1 MNLAIKL
8 SLTCGTI
15 LLGLNPLNAQVFPP
29 AVEVSLPQFINVD
42 TSDPTEITDDDL
54 ISLAPAPAADL
65 FIYSVASG
73 EWSNPSTWNCECV
86 PSGAVD
92 VEIIAEHE
100 VTLDM
105 DVAVNSLA
113 IQETA
118 LLAFEDNSDFEMKVS
133 GDWFNQGNFSAAQGT
148 VTFESISEQSVF
160 GDNDFHHLNCFGGNQ
175 VAIQEAISVEG
186 ILDIQGKTLITNG
199 LLTLKS
205 SLSEKAQLAP
215 LFSGSIVG
223 ELTYLNVIYTPNA
236 GWLNIGAPMVNAT
249 IAQWNDDFVTT
260 GFAGSD
266 YPTYSF
272 VNIQRYDESSATA
285 NGSFSPVT
293 SVDDLLIP
301 GEGYYV
307 YVNPGTYTIDVTGEP
322 IIGDF
327 SLPVSYTDYDTPASD
342 GLRLMSNPY
351 PSKVNWDK
359 EEGWEK
365 VNLYSAIYSWDVSTS
380 QFRTYLNGYS
390 VNGGSPVINPCQTF
404 WIQANDN
411 DPELHINENA
421 KEITTIP
428 AINQTMNFVSMR
440 MTNGGSV
447 DEMMVIFSEE
457 GTPAFDLGLDAL
469 KLNSPSANINVGT
482 RGEDGTL
489 LAINTT
495 DLDSGNF
502 FIPIAMDILNAG
514 TYSLLV
520 DEMPISSVITA
531 CMVIEDTETG
541 LTYPLEEGLEITF
554 ETPSVIGQERFIIRV
569 GAALV
574 VESENISC
582 FASADG
588 VATIQGTGFGPW
600 DYELTDTQNNLLASL
615 SEVDGLGV
623 FEGLEEGVYRLHAI
637 NNDYCSTLSRIV
649 SIVEPRELEISASG
663 NHLSCG
669 QEGQGV
675 VEILADGGSSP
686 YSYTLDGAP
695 VASSIFGLDAGN
707 YTLSVIDAFG
717 CSQSTS
723 AEITGDLS
731 VEADFET
738 QSGIVYLEDGAV
750 TVNFE
755 NTSLNADNYVWEF
768 GMGGETATTENGEFT
783 FTEPGFYLITLYA
796 SNENCDDSSQ
806 LMLTVENSNGVNDTA
821 DIQQIN
827 ARLSNGMLEIKLDTE
842 VQGSNFELRNIAGQ
856 LILNDNMEAAV
867 YSEAVAISSGI
878 YLLRVNLGDQWFVQ
892 RLFAE

>member
-1 MNLAIKL
+1 MNLAIKFTL
-8 SLTCGTI
+8 ACG
-15 LLGLNPLNAQVFPP
+15 LPLFGLNPLNAQVFPP
-29 AVEVSLPQFINVD
+29 AVEVSLPQFINID
-42 TSDPTEITDDDL
+42 SPPPAEITDEGL

-73 EWSNPSTWNCECV
+73 EWSSPATWNCDCV

-92 VEIIAEHE
+92 VEILAEHE

-105 DVAVNSLA
+105 DVALNSLA

-118 LLAFEDNSDFEMKVS
+118 LLALESDANFEIKVS
-133 GDWFNQGNFSAAQGT
+133 GDWFNQGSFNAEQGI
-148 VTFESISEQSVF
+148 VTFESSNEQSVY
-160 GDNDFHHLNCFGGNQ
+160 GDNVFRHLNCFGSNQ
-175 VAIQEAISVEG
+175 LALQEAISVEG
-186 ILDIQGKTLITNG
+186 ILDIQGKTIITND

-215 LFSGSIVG
+215 VFSGSIVG
-223 ELTYLNVIYTPNA
+223 EITYINVIYTPNA

-249 IAQWNDDFVTT
+249 IAEWNDDFVTT

-285 NGSFSPVT
+285 NGSFSPVS
-293 SVDDLLIP
+293 SVDDLLVP

-307 YVNPGTYTIDVTGEP
+307 YVNPGTYTIDVSGEP

-380 QFRTYLNGYS
+380 QFKTYLNGYS
-390 VNGGSPVINPCQTF
+390 VNGGSPIINPCQTF

-421 KEITTIP
+421 KEIATIP
-428 AINQTMNFVSMR
+428 AVNQNMNFVSMR
-440 MTNGGSV
+440 MTNGGSL
-447 DEMMVIFSEE
+447 DELMVIFSEE
-457 GTPAFDLGLDAL
+457 GTPAFDLGMDAL

-541 LTYPLEEGLEITF
+541 LIYPLEEGLEITF
-554 ETPSVIGQERFIIRV
+554 ETPSVMGQERFIIRV

-574 VESENISC
+574 VESEDISC

-663 NHLSCG
+663 NHLNCG

-675 VEILADGGSSP
+675 VEILADGGSAP
-686 YSYTLDGAP
+686 YNYTLNGAP
-695 VASSIFGLDAGN
+695 VASSVFGLDAGS

-717 CSQSTS
+717 CSQSTT
-723 AEITGDLS
+723 AEISGDLT
-731 VEADFET
+731 VEANFET
-738 QSGIVYLEDGAV
+738 ASGIVYLENGAV
-750 TVNFE
+750 SVSFD
-755 NTSLNADNYVWEF
+755 NTSLNADEYLWEF
-768 GMGGETATTENGEFT
+768 GMGGETASTENGEFT

-806 LMLTVENSNGVNDTA
+806 LMLTVENSNGTHETEA
-821 DIQQIN
+821 LEQIN
-827 ARLSNGMLEIKLDTE
+827 ARINKGMLEIKLDTE
-842 VQGSNFELRNIAGQ
+842 VQGCSFELRNISGQ
-856 LILNDNMEAAV
+856 LILKDNMETALYNETV
-867 YSEAVAISSGI
+867 TLSSGI
-878 YLLRVNLGDQWFVQ
+878 YLLRVNLGEQWLVQ

>member
-15 LLGLNPLNAQVFPP
+15 LLGLNPLNAQVLPP

-42 TSDPTEITDDDL
+42 TSDPTEITDEDL

-92 VEIIAEHE
+92 VEIIAGHE
-100 VTLDM
+100 IILDM
-105 DVAVNSLA
+105 NVAINHIA

-118 LLAFEDNSDFEMKVS
+118 ILGLETESTFELKIS
-133 GDWFNQGNFSAAQGT
+133 GDWFNEGSFLAEKGT
-148 VTFESISEQSVF
+148 VRFESQTDQSIF
-160 GDNDFHHLNCFGGNQ
+160 GENEFHHLTCFGTND
-175 VAIQEAISVEG
+175 VALQEASEVYG
-186 ILDIQGKTLITNG
+186 ILDIQGKDFVTNG
-199 LLTLKS
+199 LLTLRS
-205 SLSEKAQLAP
+205 TVTEKAQFAP
-215 LFSGSIVG
+215 LTSGSIYG
-223 ELTYLNVIYTPNA
+223 DITYVNVISTPNA
-236 GWLNIGAPMVNAT
+236 GWLNIGAPMVNAS

-260 GFAGSD
+260 GFEGSD
-266 YPTYSF
+266 YPNFSF
-272 VNIQRYDESSATA
+272 VSIQRYNENAATA
-285 NGSFSPVT
+285 EGSFSPVQ
-293 SVDDLLIP
+293 SVDDPLIP

-307 YVNPGTYTIDVTGEP
+307 YVNPGTYTIDVTGKP
-322 IIGDF
+322 IVGDF
-327 SLPVSYTDYDTPASD
+327 NMPVSYTDFNSPASD

-351 PSKVNWDK
+351 PSKINWDK
-359 EEGWEK
+359 EDGWEK
-365 VNLYSAIYSWDVSTS
+365 VNLYKAIYSWDVSTS

-390 VNGGSPVINPCQTF
+390 VNGGSPIINPCQTF
-404 WIQANDN
+404 WVQANDN

-421 KEITTIP
+421 KEIAASP
-428 AINQTMNFVSMR
+428 AINQSMNFVSMK

-457 GTPAFDLGLDAL
+457 GTPSFDLGLDAL
-469 KLNSPSANINVGT
+469 KLNSPSANINTGT

-495 DLDSGNF
+495 DIGNGGF
-502 FIPIAMDILNAG
+502 DIPISMDILNAG
-514 TYSLLV
+514 TYSLIV
-520 DEMPISSVITA
+520 DEMPTSSSITA
-531 CMVIEDTETG
+531 CMLIEDTETG
-541 LTYPLEEGLEITF
+541 LTYPLEEGLVLTF
-554 ETPSVIGQERFIIRV
+554 ETPSVNGQERFIIRI
-569 GAALV
+569 GAALEV
-574 VESENISC
+574 DHENITC
-582 FASADG
+582 FAADDGSAS
-588 VATIQGTGFGPW
+588 IQGTGVGPW
-600 DYELTDTQNNLLASL
+600 DYELTDTQNNLIQSL
-615 SEVDGLGV
+615 TNVNGLGV
-623 FEGLEEGVYRLHAI
+623 FEGLSEGVYRLHAM
-637 NNDYCSTLSRIV
+637 NNDFCSTLSRVV

-663 NHLSCG
+663 NHLNCG
-669 QEGQGV
+669 EEGQGV
-675 VEILADGGSSP
+675 IEILADGGSAP
-686 YSYTLDGAP
+686 YNYTLDGAP
-695 VASSIFGLDAGN
+695 VASSVFGLDAGN

-717 CSQSTS
+717 CSQITS

-768 GMGGETATTENGEFT
+768 GMGGETATTENAEFT

-806 LMLTVENSNGVNDTA
+806 LMLTVENSNGTNETDA
-821 DIQQIN
+821 LQQIN
-827 ARLSNGMLEIKLDTE
+827 ARLSKGMLEIKLDTE
-842 VQGSNFELRNIAGQ
+842 VQGCNFELRNIAGQ
-856 LILNDNMEAAV
+856 LILADNMETAV
-867 YSEAVAISSGI
+867 YSETIALSSGI
-878 YLLRVNLGDQWFVQ
+878 YLLRVNLGDQWVVQ

>member
-1 MNLAIKL
+1 
-8 SLTCGTI
+8 
-15 LLGLNPLNAQVFPP
+15 
-29 AVEVSLPQFINVD
+29 
-42 TSDPTEITDDDL
+42 
-54 ISLAPAPAADL
+54 
-65 FIYSVASG
+65 
-73 EWSNPSTWNCECV
+73 
-86 PSGAVD
+86 
-92 VEIIAEHE
+92 
-100 VTLDM
+100 
-105 DVAVNSLA
+105 
-113 IQETA
+113 
-118 LLAFEDNSDFEMKVS
+118 
-133 GDWFNQGNFSAAQGT
+133 
-148 VTFESISEQSVF
+148 
-160 GDNDFHHLNCFGGNQ
+160 
-175 VAIQEAISVEG
+175 
-186 ILDIQGKTLITNG
+186 
-199 LLTLKS
+199 
-205 SLSEKAQLAP
+205 
-215 LFSGSIVG
+215 
-223 ELTYLNVIYTPNA
+223 
-236 GWLNIGAPMVNAT
+236 
-249 IAQWNDDFVTT
+249 
-260 GFAGSD
+260 
-266 YPTYSF
+266 
-272 VNIQRYDESSATA
+272 
-285 NGSFSPVT
+285 
-293 SVDDLLIP
+293 
-301 GEGYYV
+301 
-307 YVNPGTYTIDVTGEP
+307 
-322 IIGDF
+322 
-327 SLPVSYTDYDTPASD
+327 
-342 GLRLMSNPY
+342 
-351 PSKVNWDK
+351 
-359 EEGWEK
+359 
-365 VNLYSAIYSWDVSTS
+365 
-380 QFRTYLNGYS
+380 
-390 VNGGSPVINPCQTF
+390 
-404 WIQANDN
+404 
-411 DPELHINENA
+411 
-421 KEITTIP
+421 
-428 AINQTMNFVSMR
+428 MNFVSMR

-554 ETPSVIGQERFIIRV
+554 ETPSVVGQERFIIRV

-588 VATIQGTGFGPW
+588 RATIQGTGFGPW
-600 DYELTDTQNNLLASL
+600 DYELTDTQDNLLASL

-675 VEILADGGSSP
+675 VEVLADGGSAP

-695 VASSIFGLDAGN
+695 VASSVFGLDAGS

-717 CSQSTS
+717 CSQTTS
-723 AEITGDLS
+723 AEITGDLT

-755 NTSLNADNYVWEF
+755 NTSLNADDYVWEF
-768 GMGGETATTENGEFT
+768 GMGGATSNSENGEFT
-783 FTEPGFYLITLYA
+783 FTSPGFYLITLYA
-796 SNENCDDSSQ
+796 SNETCDDSSQ
-806 LMLTVENSNGVNDTA
+806 LMLTVESSNGVNDTA